1 MSSSKRL
8 KSNPAAKELRTK
20 KFRSQKIPNKRKQ
33 LESKRIKINNKID
46 EI

>member
-8 KSNPAAKELRTK
+8 KRNPAAKELRTN
-20 KFRSQKIPNKRKQ
+20 KFRSQKIPNKKKQ
-33 LESKRIKINNKID
+33 LEKKRIKINNKID